1 MNGSVLRVLSLA
13 SIFPNPEDSL
23 LGVFVKTRLEHVA
36 ALSEV
41 KVFAPVPV
49 LDYSATTA
57 RARWRGLRLGAS
69 EYAGSMEILHPR
81 WLYPPG
87 GCFLNSFCLSVC
99 LVCSTGRLKRRYPF
113 DILDAHFGYPDGIA
127 AALLSRWFGRPFCV
141 TLRGSELYHSRSTM
155 LRYWMGWSLR
165 RAIRVI
171 VQSDELGALA
181 VSLGV
186 NPSRVKKIPNGLDS
200 SIYYAREREVCRV
213 KHRLNAGNR
222 FILSVGHLR
231 ALKGH
236 QFTIRAFQALHRRNE
251 VNELLIAGDGGTG
264 APSYEPELRRLAAEL
279 GVENHV
285 RFMGRISP
293 GHVAELMSAAD
304 VFCLASTRE
313 GCPNVVQEALACG
326 CPVVS
331 TGVGGVADMVPSSR
345 YGIIVAPNDAA
356 ALEQGLRRA
365 LATEWDRAAIS
376 AWGQARSW
384 REVARDVV
392 AELQHATTEYAA
404 GARDDS
410 TQRLPGV
417 QP

>member
-13 SIFPNPEDSL
+13 SIFPNREDSAV
-23 LGVFVKTRLEHVA
+23 GPFVKTRLEHMA

-41 KVFAPVPV
+41 KVFAPTPIV
-49 LDYSATTA
+49 DYSATTA

-87 GCFLNSFCLSVC
+87 GFVVNSFCLAAC
-99 LVCSTGRLKRRYPF
+99 LVGSAARLKRRYPF

-141 TLRGSELYHSRSTM
+141 TLRGSELYHCRSTM

-165 RAIRVI
+165 RAMRVI
-171 VQSDELGALA
+171 VQSNELGALA
-181 VSLGV
+181 VGLGV
-186 NPSRVKKIPNGLDS
+186 NPSRVKNIPNGVDS
-200 SIYYAREREVCRV
+200 SIYYARERGVCRV
-213 KHRLNAGNR
+213 RHGLNAGHR

-236 QFTIRAFQALHRRNE
+236 QLTIRAFQALRQRNE
-251 VNELLIAGDGGTG
+251 VDELLIAGDGGTG
-264 APSYEPELRRLAAEL
+264 APSYEPELRRLTAEL

-285 RFMGRISP
+285 RFMGRLSP

-331 TGVGGVADMVPSSR
+331 TGVGAVADMLPSSR

-356 ALEQGLRRA
+356 ALEQGLRRG
-365 LATEWDRAAIS
+365 LTKEWDRAAIS

-392 AELQHATTEYAA
+392 AELHQAIAEYAA
-404 GARDDS
+404 GAPNDS
-410 TQRLPGV
+410 SQRLPGD